1 VVDEEC
7 TADARTV
14 DGERRRLVGLAY
26 RMLGTVSEA
35 EDAVQEA
42 YLRWYRLDDAER
54 QAIANPAG
62 WLTRVTSRICLDMLG
77 SARAR
82 HERYVGQWLPEP
94 VPENLFAGDAAEG
107 ASGAGDPLDR
117 VTLDESVSTALL
129 VVLES
134 MTPAE
139 RVAFILHDVF
149 GYPFDEIAA
158 IVGRSP
164 TATRQLASSARR
176 RVRSQRS
183 HPVDPA
189 EHARLVRA
197 FGDAA
202 NRGDIDALTALLD
215 PAVSLR
221 SDGGGVVKAALN
233 PITGAAKAARFLLG
247 VLAKQPTVR
256 LAPLTTA
263 DGPALALVQDDAV
276 TGVVNLQADG
286 DHITRVWIQWNPHK
300 LTLWSGGGRDASPPD
315 ASPGHDRMTDRPRP
329 A

>member
-1 VVDEEC
+1 MVGERG
-7 TADARTV
+7 ADASV
-14 DGERRRLVGLAY
+14 VEGERRRLIGLAY

-54 QAIANPAG
+54 AGIANPAG

-82 HERYVGQWLPEP
+82 REQYVGEWLPEP
-94 VPENLFAGDAAEG
+94 VPTNLFAGEAP
-107 ASGAGDPLDR
+107 GAGDPLDR

-129 VVLES
+129 VVLEA

-149 GYPFDEIAA
+149 AFPFDEIAA

-176 RVRSQRS
+176 RVRSERAR
-183 HPVDPA
+183 PVDQA

-197 FGDAA
+197 FEDACD
-202 NRGDIDALTALLD
+202 RGDLDALTALLD
-215 PAVSLR
+215 PAVSLH
-221 SDGGGVVKAALN
+221 SDGGGIVRAALN
-233 PITGAAKAARFLLG
+233 PITGAAKVARFVLG
-247 VLAKQPTVR
+247 VLAKQPAVR
-256 LAPLTTA
+256 LAPRTTA
-263 DGPALALVQDDAV
+263 DGPALALVHGDDV
-276 TGVVNLQADG
+276 TGVINLQADG
-286 DHITRVWIQWNPHK
+286 NHITQVWIQSNPHK
-300 LTLWSGGGRDASPPD
+300 LTCWSDSGPDASPPD
-315 ASPGHDRMTDRPRP
+315 AVPS
-329 A
+329 

>member
-1 VVDEEC
+1 VVDERGD
-7 TADARTV
+7 ADAHLV
-14 DGERRRLVGLAY
+14 EGERRRLLGLAY

-54 QAIANPAG
+54 AAIANPAG

-82 HERYVGQWLPEP
+82 RERYVGQWLPEP
-94 VPENLFAGDAAEG
+94 VPTGLFAGDAVGRGPET
-107 ASGAGDPLDR
+107 GDPLDR

-129 VVLES
+129 VVLEA

-139 RVAFILHDVF
+139 RVAFVLHDVF

-176 RVRSQRS
+176 RIRSEHTR
-183 HPVDPA
+183 PVDPA

-197 FGDAA
+197 FEDAST
-202 NRGDIDALTALLD
+202 RGDLDALTAVLD

-221 SDGGGVVKAALN
+221 SDGGGIVKAALN
-233 PITGAAKAARFLLG
+233 PITGAAKVARFLLG
-247 VLAKQPTVR
+247 VLAKNPTVR
-256 LAPLTTA
+256 LAPLATG
-263 DGPALALVQDDAV
+263 DGPALALVDGDAV
-276 TGVVNLQADG
+276 TGVINLGADG
-286 DHITRVWIQWNPHK
+286 DRITRVWIQWNPHK
-300 LTLWSGGGRDASPPD
+300 LTRWSGGDPEADTIR
-315 ASPGHDRMTDRPRP
+315 
-329 A
+329 

>member
-1 VVDEEC
+1 VVAEQG
-7 TADARTV
+7 DAGARV
-14 DGERRRLVGLAY
+14 LEGERRRLVGLAY

-54 QAIANPAG
+54 AGIANPAG

-82 HERYVGQWLPEP
+82 REQYVGQWLPEP
-94 VPENLFAGDAAEG
+94 VPTDLFVGDAPGRGRSAD
-107 ASGAGDPLDR
+107 DPLDR

-129 VVLES
+129 IVLEA

-149 GYPFDEIAA
+149 AYPFDEIAG

-176 RVRSQRS
+176 RVRSQRTR
-183 HPVDPA
+183 PVDPA

-197 FGDAA
+197 FADASQGGDL
-202 NRGDIDALTALLD
+202 DALAALLD

-221 SDGGGVVKAALN
+221 ADGGGIVKAALN
-233 PITGAAKAARFLLG
+233 PITGAAKVARFMLG

-263 DGPALALVQDDAV
+263 DGAALALMRGDDV
-276 TGVVNLQADG
+276 TGVINLQADG
-286 DHITRVWIQWNPHK
+286 DRITRVWIQWNPHK
-300 LTLWSGGGRDASPPD
+300 LTHWSGSAPDASPPD
-315 ASPGHDRMTDRPRP
+315 AAPS
-329 A
+329 

>member
-1 VVDEEC
+1 VVGARGE
-7 TADARTV
+7 ADAHVV
-14 DGERRRLVGLAY
+14 DGERRRLTGLAY

-54 QAIANPAG
+54 SGIANPAG

-82 HERYVGQWLPEP
+82 REQYVGQWLPEP
-94 VPENLFAGDAAEG
+94 VPTDLFVGDAPG
-107 ASGAGDPLDR
+107 RGPSAGDPLDR

-129 VVLES
+129 VVLEA

-176 RVRSQRS
+176 RVRSQRT
-183 HPVDPA
+183 HPVDQA

-197 FGDAA
+197 FADASHGGDL
-202 NRGDIDALTALLD
+202 DALTAVLD

-221 SDGGGVVKAALN
+221 TDGGGIVKAALN
-233 PITGAAKAARFLLG
+233 PITGAAKVARFVLG

-256 LAPLTTA
+256 LAPLITA
-263 DGPALALVQDDAV
+263 DGPALALVCGDDV
-276 TGVVNLQADG
+276 TGVINLQADG

-300 LTLWSGGGRDASPPD
+300 LTQWSGISPDASPPD
-315 ASPGHDRMTDRPRP
+315 AARS
-329 A
+329 

>member
-1 VVDEEC
+1 VVVERGH
-7 TADARTV
+7 ADAHVV

-54 QAIANPAG
+54 TGIANPAG

-82 HERYVGQWLPEP
+82 RERYVGQWLPEP
-94 VPENLFAGDAAEG
+94 VPTGLFVDDAAG
-107 ASGAGDPLDR
+107 RDPSAGDPLDR

-129 VVLES
+129 VVLEA

-149 GYPFDEIAA
+149 AFPFDEIAA

-164 TATRQLASSARR
+164 AATRQLASSARR
-176 RVRSQRS
+176 RVRSQRTR
-183 HPVDPA
+183 PIDQD

-197 FGDAA
+197 FEDACRGGDL
-202 NRGDIDALTALLD
+202 DALTALLD

-221 SDGGGVVKAALN
+221 ADGGGIVRAALN
-233 PITGAAKAARFLLG
+233 PITGAVKVARFVLG

-256 LAPLTTA
+256 LAPRTTA
-263 DGPALALVQDDAV
+263 DGPALALVRDDDV
-276 TGVVNLQADG
+276 TGVINLQADG
-286 DHITRVWIQWNPHK
+286 NHITQVWIQWNPHK
-300 LTLWSGGGRDASPPD
+300 LTHWSGSGPD
-315 ASPGHDRMTDRPRP
+315 ASAPDTSHPDASR

>member
-1 VVDEEC
+1 MVGERGD
-7 TADARTV
+7 ADAHV
-14 DGERRRLVGLAY
+14 ADGDRRRLLGLAY

-54 QAIANPAG
+54 TGIANPAG
-62 WLTRVTSRICLDMLG
+62 WLTRVTSRICLDVLG

-82 HERYVGQWLPEP
+82 RERYVGPWLPEP
-94 VPENLFAGDAAEG
+94 VPRDLFAGG
-107 ASGAGDPLDR
+107 ASGGGLNADDPLDR

-129 VVLES
+129 VVLEA

-149 GYPFDEIAA
+149 ALPFDEIAA

-176 RVRSQRS
+176 RVRSQRTR
-183 HPVDPA
+183 PVDQA
-189 EHARLVRA
+189 EHARLVQA
-197 FGDAA
+197 FRDACD
-202 NRGDIDALTALLD
+202 RGDLDALTALLD
-215 PAVSLR
+215 PAVSLH
-221 SDGGGVVKAALN
+221 SDGGGIARAALN
-233 PITGAAKAARFLLG
+233 PITGAAKVGRFVLG

-256 LAPLTTA
+256 LAPLTTP
-263 DGPALALVQDDAV
+263 DGPALALVRGDDV
-276 TGVVNLQADG
+276 IGVINLHADG
-286 DHITRVWIQWNPHK
+286 NHVTRVWMQMNPEK
-300 LTLWSGGGRDASPPD
+300 LTHWSDSGPDTSHPD
-315 ASPGHDRMTDRPRP
+315 ASP

>member
-1 VVDEEC
+1 VVDDRGG
-7 TADARTV
+7 ASVV

-54 QAIANPAG
+54 AAITNPAG
-62 WLTRVTSRICLDMLG
+62 WLTRVVSRICLDALG

-82 HERYVGQWLPEP
+82 RERYVGQWLPEP
-94 VPENLFAGDAAEG
+94 VPTDLFAGDRG
-107 ASGAGDPLDR
+107 PNGGDPLDR

-129 VVLES
+129 VVLEAL
-134 MTPAE
+134 TPAE

-164 TATRQLASSARR
+164 AATRQLASSARR
-176 RVRSQRS
+176 RIRSEHPR
-183 HPVDPA
+183 PVDPA

-197 FGDAA
+197 FQEASD
-202 NRGDIDALTALLD
+202 RGDLDALTAVLD
-215 PAVSLR
+215 PDVSLR

-233 PITGAAKAARFLLG
+233 PITGAAKVARFLLG
-247 VLAKQPTVR
+247 VLAKNPTVR
-256 LAPLTTA
+256 LAPMSTA
-263 DGPALALVQDDAV
+263 DGPALALRDGDDV
-276 TGVVNLQADG
+276 MGVITLQADR
-286 DHITRVWIQWNPHK
+286 DHINRVWIQFNPGK
-300 LTLWSGGGRDASPPD
+300 LTQWSAGDPD
-315 ASPGHDRMTDRPRP
+315 P
-329 A
+329 AAATP

>member
-1 VVDEEC
+1 VVDERGD
-7 TADARTV
+7 ADASV
-14 DGERRRLVGLAY
+14 VESERRRLVGLAY

-54 QAIANPAG
+54 AGIANPAG
-62 WLTRVTSRICLDMLG
+62 WLTRVVSRISLDVLG

-82 HERYVGQWLPEP
+82 REQYVGQWLPEP
-94 VPENLFAGDAAEG
+94 VPTDLFAGDAG
-107 ASGAGDPLDR
+107 SRGPNGGDPLDR

-129 VVLES
+129 VVLEA

-139 RVAFILHDVF
+139 RVAFVLHDVF

-164 TATRQLASSARR
+164 AATRQLASSARR
-176 RVRSQRS
+176 RIRSERTR
-183 HPVDPA
+183 PVDPA

-197 FGDAA
+197 FEDAS
-202 NRGDIDALTALLD
+202 NRGDLDALAAVLD

-233 PITGAAKAARFLLG
+233 PITGAAKVARFLLG
-247 VLAKQPTVR
+247 VLAKNPTVR

-263 DGPALALVQDDAV
+263 DGPALALK
-276 TGVVNLQADG
+276 DG
-286 DHITRVWIQWNPHK
+286 DDVSGVITVQTEGHRISRLWIQWNPHK
-300 LTLWSGGGRDASPPD
+300 LTQWSGGEPD
-315 ASPGHDRMTDRPRP
+315 ADAADR
-329 A
+329 

>member
-1 VVDEEC
+1 MVDERGG
-7 TADARTV
+7 TDAHVV

-42 YLRWYRLDDAER
+42 FLRWYRLDEAER
-54 QAIANPAG
+54 AGIVNPAG

-82 HERYVGQWLPEP
+82 REQYVGEWLPEP
-94 VPENLFAGDAAEG
+94 VPTDLFADEAASRRPG
-107 ASGAGDPLDR
+107 GDPLDR

-129 VVLES
+129 VVLEA

-139 RVAFILHDVF
+139 RVAFILHDVLAL
-149 GYPFDEIAA
+149 PFDEIAA
-158 IVGRSP
+158 VVGRSP
-164 TATRQLASSARR
+164 TATRQLTSSARR
-176 RVRSQRS
+176 RVRSQRTRR
-183 HPVDPA
+183 VDSA

-197 FGDAA
+197 FEEAC
-202 NRGDIDALTALLD
+202 NRGDLDALAALLD

-233 PITGAAKAARFLLG
+233 PITGAVKAARFLLG
-247 VLAKQPTVR
+247 LLARQPTVR

-263 DGPALALVQDDAV
+263 DGPALALLDDDHV
-276 TGVVNLQADG
+276 TGVINLGADG
-286 DHITRVWIQWNPHK
+286 DHITQVWIQWNPHK
-300 LTLWSGGGRDASPPD
+300 LTRWSGGDPDASPPEKHPQRD
-315 ASPGHDRMTDRPRP
+315 V
-329 A
+329 